1 MFEAD
6 YEKVEELLTTLDN
19 VIDSVEKERS
29 KVMSI
34 RPQYYYEDY
43 KNLGTAD
50 ASAKGDAVSTIAENE
65 YVTDEQ
71 KRYDKRLEILHFWRS
86 SVRSQLNEVK
96 FYFGV
101 RKDKNKEE
109 DRNFNFGNKKE

>member
-6 YEKVEELLTTLDN
+6 YEKVEELLTTLDT
-19 VIDSVEKERS
+19 VIDNVEKEKS
-29 KVMSI
+29 KISGA
-34 RPQYYYEDY
+34 RPTYYYEDY
-43 KNLGTAD
+43 KTANQGTSD
-50 ASAKGDAVSTIAENE
+50 TDPVSTIAESE
-65 YVTDEQ
+65 YMTDEQ

-109 DRNFNFGNKKE
+109 DRNFNFGNKKNE

>member
-6 YEKVEELLTTLDN
+6 YEKVEELLTTLDT
-19 VIDSVEKERS
+19 VIDNVEKERS
-29 KVMSI
+29 KIMST
-34 RPQYYYEDY
+34 RSPYLYEDY
-43 KNLGTAD
+43 KAAMGTSD
-50 ASAKGDAVSTIAENE
+50 TDPVSTIAESE
-65 YVTDEQ
+65 YMTDEQ